1 MLSLKLEN
9 LEISLT
15 NDNIGIIKL
24 ICDINDDINDTEL
37 DDEDLLYYIHN
48 KYSSKIIDELSRSRI
63 SPRHC
68 NNIIRSIISGK

>member
-9 LEISLT
+9 LEILLT

-37 DDEDLLYYIHN
+37 DNEDLLYYIHN
-48 KYSSKIIDELSRSRI
+48 KYSSKIIDELSGSRI
-63 SPRHC
+63 SSRHC